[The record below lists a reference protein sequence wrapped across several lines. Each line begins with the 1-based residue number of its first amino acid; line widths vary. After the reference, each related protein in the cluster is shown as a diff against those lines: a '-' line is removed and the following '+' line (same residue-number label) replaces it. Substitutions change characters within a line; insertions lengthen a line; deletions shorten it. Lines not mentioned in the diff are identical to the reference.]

1 MQQTGKL
8 LPVYV
13 KSRVPAAL
21 KTWQTDMENA
31 LSTAG
36 LAIIMHHTDDLENYQ
51 RSEVNLIHKLYGM
64 LLHPDGPLRN
74 NRVLLKQVK
83 DIVAT
88 RPKMHLHG
96 ARLYAQMCDG
106 LRFVPAPRRAL
117 SRSQRERAPG
127 SLLTIRLGLLAT
139 TGTCQTGIYR
149 SVAELHV

>member
-1 MQQTGKL
+1 MESHEFTNAMQQTGKL

-106 LRFVPAPRRAL
+106 LRFVPAPKELKPLCAMEFH
-117 SRSQRERAPG
+117 RSFMTSADVR
-127 SLLTIRLGLLAT
+127 
-139 TGTCQTGIYR
+139 
-149 SVAELHV
+149 